1 MQRIVNQLLTK
12 KYYVVYLY
20 YKDRNSPHI
29 KKEEATMKKKNLI
42 WYLGFIFVMT
52 DCVLPRNRRFWLFC
66 FAVDFQ
72 YFFIPSDEMLK
83 NI

>member
-29 KKEEATMKKKNLI
+29 KKEEATMKKKNL
-42 WYLGFIFVMT
+42 YG
-52 DCVLPRNRRFWLFC
+52 
-66 FAVDFQ
+66 
-72 YFFIPSDEMLK
+72 
-83 NI
+83 